1 MNLDNYILKLESIY
15 NFSSTILFENI
26 KDIKEYEQFYQVW
39 KDDKEKLD
47 LPAPIILPRFDEKEN
62 VFNIAYY
69 LDENRTLILNLEN
82 TVNYS
87 DILEII
93 DIVEL
98 IYLFLIFMP
107 D

>member
-69 LDENRTLILNLEN
+69 LDENRTLILNFPTLTLEN
-82 TVNYS
+82 
-87 DILEII
+87 I
-93 DIVEL
+93 
-98 IYLFLIFMP
+98 
-107 D
+107 